1 MARISPEEMVVRLE
15 KGKPIPA
22 ILLLGEE
29 AYLRDTCREQLI
41 ERFVPEA
48 ARTWAVS
55 RYSAGRG
62 ETQAALDQAQTMAML
77 SPQQVVFLED
87 VKVIEELGEKNRDAA
102 VAQLEAYLKNRAPFT
117 VMVLEATGLD
127 QRMKLGKL
135 LAEKALVVECGLGE
149 KPEERQAAAV
159 ALARAIGKEQGVE
172 FEKGAAEDL
181 AEFVAA
187 DLMRL
192 KTEIDKLATYAAE
205 KKVIGREDVS
215 ALVISE
221 KTTTVWE
228 LADMLASRQS
238 KKAQEF
244 LDRLLRDGE
253 EPLQMLGAMAWM
265 YRKLIEASEVKGVT
279 NGWQAARA
287 LGMRPEQAA
296 LALQNARRISKARL
310 LKGLGALR
318 AIGER
323 GFVMADAAVMVRQQR
338 GGFIADDGSLQVGAG
353 KIADR
358 FQGAPGRCD
367 ENLDFD
373 PGVPNGNGSAQ
384 IS

>member
-1 MARISPEEMVVRLE
+1 MARISQEELLTRLE
-15 KGKPIPA
+15 KGKLIPA
-22 ILLLGEE
+22 VLLLGEE
-29 AYLRDTCREQLI
+29 TYLRDKCREQLI

-55 RYSAGRG
+55 RYSADRG
-62 ETQAALDQAQTMAML
+62 ETRAALDQAQTMAML

-87 VKVIEELGEKNRDAA
+87 AEAMEKLGEKNRDEA
-102 VAQLEAYLKNRAPFT
+102 VAQLGAYLEDPAPFT
-117 VMVLEATGLD
+117 VLVVEATNLD

-135 LAEKALVVECGLGE
+135 LMERALVVECGLGE
-149 KPEERQAAAV
+149 NANERQAAAV

-172 FEKGAAEDL
+172 FERGAAEDL

-192 KTEIDKLATYAAE
+192 KTEIDKLVTYAAE
-205 KKVIGREDVS
+205 KKVIARADVG

-228 LADMLASRQS
+228 LADLLASRQP
-238 KKAQEF
+238 KKALEF

-265 YRKLIEASEVKGVT
+265 YRKLIEASEVKGLT

-287 LGMRPEQAA
+287 LGMRPEQAE
-296 LALQNARRISKARL
+296 LALQNARKISKPRL
-310 LKGLGALR
+310 LAGLHALR
-318 AIGER
+318 
-323 GFVMADAAVMVRQQR
+323 D
-338 GGFIADDGSLQVGAG
+338 ADDRLKGGGAEP
-353 KIADR
+353 R
-358 FQGAPGRCD
+358 TVMEFLVTQLTAPEAKAARGY
-367 ENLDFD
+367 
-373 PGVPNGNGSAQ
+373 
-384 IS
+384 

>member
-1 MARISPEEMVVRLE
+1 MARISAEELVGRLG
-15 KGKPIPA
+15 KGKLVPA

-29 AYLRDTCREQLI
+29 PYLRDACRAGLI

-48 ARTWAVS
+48 SRTWAVS

-77 SPQQVVFLED
+77 SPQQVIFLED
-87 VKVIEELGEKNRDAA
+87 VEAIEKLGEKNRDEA
-102 VAQLEAYLKNRAPFT
+102 VAQLDAYLEDPAPFT
-117 VMVLEATGLD
+117 VLVVEATGLD

-135 LAEKALVVECGLGE
+135 LAEKTLVVECGLGE
-149 KPEERQAAAV
+149 NLAERQAAAV

-192 KTEIDKLATYAAE
+192 KTEIDKLATYAGE
-205 KKVIGREDVS
+205 RKVIGRVDVS

-228 LADMLASRQS
+228 LADLLASRQS

-253 EPLQMLGAMAWM
+253 EPLQMLGAITWM
-265 YRKLIEASEVKGVT
+265 YRKLIEASEVKGVS
-279 NGWQAARA
+279 NGYQAARA
-287 LGMRPEQAA
+287 LGMRPEQAE
-296 LALQNARRISKARL
+296 LALQNARKISKPRL
-310 LKGLGALR
+310 LAGLHALR
-318 AIGER
+318 
-323 GFVMADAAVMVRQQR
+323 D
-338 GGFIADDGSLQVGAG
+338 ADDRLRGSGAEP
-353 KIADR
+353 R
-358 FQGAPGRCD
+358 TVMEF
-367 ENLDFD
+367 L
-373 PGVPNGNGSAQ
+373 VAQ
-384 IS
+384 LTGGEAKAARG

>member
-1 MARISPEEMVVRLE
+1 MARVSAEELLGRLE
-15 KGKPIPA
+15 KGKPISA

-29 AYLRDTCREQLI
+29 PYLRDSCREQLI

-55 RYSAGRG
+55 RYSADRG

-77 SPQQVVFLED
+77 SPVQVVFLEEAEA
-87 VKVIEELGEKNRDAA
+87 IEKLGEKNRDAA
-102 VAQLEAYLKNRAPFT
+102 VEQLGAYLEDPAPFT
-117 VMVLEATGLD
+117 VLVVEATGLD

-135 LAEKALVVECGLGE
+135 LAEKTLVVECGLGE
-149 KPEERQAAAV
+149 NAGERQAAAV
-159 ALARAIGKEQGVE
+159 ALARAIAKEEGVE

-192 KTEIDKLATYAAE
+192 KTEIAKLATYAAE
-205 KKVIGREDVS
+205 RKLIRRQDVS

-228 LADMLASRQS
+228 LADMLASRQG
-238 KKAQEF
+238 KKALEF

-253 EPLQMLGAMAWM
+253 EPLPMLGAMAWM

-287 LGMRPEQAA
+287 LGMRPEQAE
-296 LALQNARRISKARL
+296 LALQNARKISKGRL
-310 LKGLGALR
+310 LSGLR
-318 AIGER
+318 ALQKADDRLKRGGE
-323 GFVMADAAVMVRQQR
+323 DARAVME
-338 GGFIADDGSLQVGAG
+338 FLITELTS
-353 KIADR
+353 
-358 FQGAPGRCD
+358 APDVSRT
-367 ENLDFD
+367 
-373 PGVPNGNGSAQ
+373 SA
-384 IS
+384 

>member
-1 MARISPEEMVVRLE
+1 MARVSTEELLERLA
-15 KGKPIPA
+15 KGKAIPA

-29 AYLRDTCREQLI
+29 PYLRDTCRVQLI
-41 ERFVPEA
+41 EAFVPEGS
-48 ARTWAVS
+48 RTWAVS

-62 ETQAALDQAQTMAML
+62 ETQAAVDQSQTMAML

-87 VKVIEELGEKNRDAA
+87 AEAIEKLGEKNREEA
-102 VAQLEAYLKNRAPFT
+102 VASLSAYLENPAPFT
-117 VMVLEATGLD
+117 VLVIEATALD

-135 LAEKALVVECGLGE
+135 LAEKTMVVECGLGE
-149 KPEERQAAAV
+149 KPEERLSTATV
-159 ALARAIGKEQGVE
+159 LAKSLAKEEGVE

-181 AEFVAA
+181 TEFVAA

-192 KTEIDKLATYAAE
+192 KTEIKKLATYVGE
-205 KKVIGREDVS
+205 RKLIRRQDVS

-238 KKAQEF
+238 KTALEF

-253 EPLQMLGAMAWM
+253 EPLPMLGAMTWM

-287 LGMRPEQAA
+287 LGMRPEQAE
-296 LALQNARRISKARL
+296 LALQNARKISKERL
-310 LKGLGALR
+310 LSGLSVL
-318 AIGER
+318 
-323 GFVMADAAVMVRQQR
+323 QK
-338 GGFIADDGSLQVGAG
+338 ADDRLKGGDDARTVMEFLVTELT
-353 KIADR
+353 
-358 FQGAPGRCD
+358 GR
-367 ENLDFD
+367 EAKAAR
-373 PGVPNGNGSAQ
+373 G
-384 IS
+384 

>member
-1 MARISPEEMVVRLE
+1 MTRISPEELLGRLE
-15 KGKPIPA
+15 KGKPVAA
-22 ILLLGEE
+22 ILLWGEE
-29 AYLRDTCREQLI
+29 VYLRDACREQLI

-55 RYSAGRG
+55 RYSAERG
-62 ETQAALDQAQTMAML
+62 ETQAALEQAQTMAML

-87 VKVIEELGEKNRDAA
+87 AEAIEKLGEKNRDEA
-102 VAQLEAYLKNRAPFT
+102 VAQLSAYLEDPAPFT
-117 VMVLEATGLD
+117 VLVVEVTVLD
-127 QRMKLGKL
+127 QRMKLGKM

-149 KPEERQAAAV
+149 NAGERQAAAV

-192 KTEIDKLATYAAE
+192 KTEIDKLATYAAD
-205 KKVIGREDVS
+205 KKIIARADVT

-228 LADMLASRQS
+228 LADLLASRQP

-253 EPLQMLGAMAWM
+253 EPLQMLGAITWM
-265 YRKLIEASEVKGVT
+265 YRKLIEASEVRGVT

-287 LGMRPEQAA
+287 LGMRAEQAE
-296 LALQNARRISKARL
+296 LALQNARKISKPRL
-310 LKGLGALR
+310 LAGLHALR
-318 AIGER
+318 N
-323 GFVMADAAVMVRQQR
+323 
-338 GGFIADDGSLQVGAG
+338 ADDQLKGSGAEP
-353 KIADR
+353 R
-358 FQGAPGRCD
+358 TVMEF
-367 ENLDFD
+367 L
-373 PGVPNGNGSAQ
+373 VAQ
-384 IS
+384 LTSGEAKAAGG